1 MIKMVC
7 TKLSILIEKEP
18 KFMIFLLKKKLLIY
32 IELAGGKARP
42 VTEFKEL
49 VPNMTFKEF
58 NLYINSLDSKI

>member
-1 MIKMVC
+1 MVC

-42 VTEFKEL
+42 VTEFKE
-49 VPNMTFKEF
+49 F

>member
-1 MIKMVC
+1 
-7 TKLSILIEKEP
+7 
-18 KFMIFLLKKKLLIY
+18 MIFLLKKKLLIY
-32 IELAGGKARP
+32 IELAGGKART